1 MQRYFS
7 FSGGGFN
14 THSLL
19 AGMISGSLD
28 ALEKA
33 GRIRDVGLLT
43 HSVGGFSANSGGS
56 WFLSQLSYSQPF
68 LNQFESD
75 SLADSYNATGYN
87 GKISDIYQSISAGNE
102 GNSDSDVVGEIAS
115 NSDSPSTSKLIRSW
129 FSMLRESGFN
139 WRAFNQEITFK
150 PFSMTSLMSS
160 TKFNAPRLSWSS
172 GKDFVVSASLQ
183 AKPVVLDSVGMSA
196 NKIFAQAASDGVDSA
211 AQTVPLSLV
220 SLAEDASS
228 SSSYQSS
235 ALLPAGTNA
244 LNYSTNAWFG
254 APKPKQINLASSLDA
269 SQLSVFDVATASS
282 SAVGLL
288 AAPASYAGIFGARTA
303 SALAPLV
310 NQLSYELSDLAPPA
324 TFQDGVMLM
333 PSELSTG
340 SSLKSQFNS
349 LSSDLATRLAD
360 GAYVDNTSAA
370 YMVKHIQSE
379 QALDDP
385 FYLTVFSNSTTS
397 PENGISMPGAGQSEP
412 FTVTSDVA
420 ALFGNSDGKGRD
432 GSVVTNTTLGDQLT
446 PSPQVFALDAWDGVE
461 PLWTYGSGTIDI
473 ALYRL
478 SVETVD
484 NKAFGVEAGQEG
496 TVDVYVSRNSSSAPA
511 PFKPSNLT
519 DYADNYDVFREAVNK
534 GGFEYL
540 SESFGVES
548 NRVQPYEGASTS
560 ELLSTS
566 VSTDAANNRIS
577 NGFPRFRGVHRP
589 SDRDASGIH
598 GSDADDIILH
608 PRTKAV
614 VRGGEG
620 SDLHLMNFA
629 DRSLSQGDRIAKSV
643 IIDFDDD
650 DMILLRRRQF
660 GRQITFEHARTRRQR
675 RRFQQSEADFV
686 FFDRGAQS
694 GADSDLSSRLF
705 YNANGSKPGWGD
717 AGGLFINFRN
727 GFDLT
732 LSDLASF

>member
-68 LNQFESD
+68 LNQFERD

-87 GKISDIYQSISAGNE
+87 GKISDIYQSVSVGNK
-102 GNSDSDVVGEIAS
+102 GNSDSGVVGEIAS
-115 NSDSPSTSKLIRSW
+115 NSDSPSTSKLIQSW
-129 FSMLRESGFN
+129 LSMLGDSGFD
-139 WRAFNQEITFK
+139 WRAFNQQITFK

-160 TKFNAPRLSWSS
+160 TQFNAPRLSWSS

-183 AKPVVLDSVGMSA
+183 ANPVVLDGVSRFED
-196 NKIFAQAASDGVDSA
+196 KIFAQAASDGVDSA

-220 SLAEDASS
+220 SLAEDATS

-244 LNYSTNAWFG
+244 LKYSTNAWFG

-269 SQLSVFDVATASS
+269 NQLSVFDVATASS

-288 AAPASYAGIFGARTA
+288 AAPASYAGIFGATTA

-349 LSSDLATRLAD
+349 LSSNLATRLAD

-397 PENGISMPGAGQSEP
+397 PENGISMPGAVQSKP

-420 ALFGNSDGKGRD
+420 ALFGNSDGKGRY

-446 PSPQVFALDAWDGVE
+446 PSPQVFALMLGMVLSHFGPMAVGQ
-461 PLWTYGSGTIDI
+461 LIM
-473 ALYRL
+473 LYRL

-496 TVDVYVSRNSSSAPA
+496 LLMSMCRAIRAQHLLP
-511 PFKPSNLT
+511 
-519 DYADNYDVFREAVNK
+519 
-534 GGFEYL
+534 L
-540 SESFGVES
+540 S
-548 NRVQPYEGASTS
+548 P
-560 ELLSTS
+560 L
-566 VSTDAANNRIS
+566 I
-577 NGFPRFRGVHRP
+577 
-589 SDRDASGIH
+589 
-598 GSDADDIILH
+598 
-608 PRTKAV
+608 
-614 VRGGEG
+614 
-620 SDLHLMNFA
+620 
-629 DRSLSQGDRIAKSV
+629 
-643 IIDFDDD
+643 
-650 DMILLRRRQF
+650 
-660 GRQITFEHARTRRQR
+660 
-675 RRFQQSEADFV
+675 
-686 FFDRGAQS
+686 
-694 GADSDLSSRLF
+694 
-705 YNANGSKPGWGD
+705 
-717 AGGLFINFRN
+717 
-727 GFDLT
+727 
-732 LSDLASF
+732 